1 MAMITEEQNEYRDKL
16 RAMLSPGT
24 TVYTSLDHVS
34 RSGMSRRISAYI
46 VEDGAISDITWLV
59 SRAGIAKRHR
69 DGGLVMGGCGMDM
82 GFALVYS
89 MGRALY
95 PNGFPCT
102 GSNGWTAT
110 GRKAKNPRCMSNDH
124 SNGDR
129 IYRKGRKHK
138 GDGGYALKQTW
149 L

>member
-1 MAMITEEQNEYRDKL
+1 MAKITAEQNEYRDKL
-16 RAMLSPGT
+16 RALLSPGT
-24 TVYTSLDHVS
+24 TVYTTVEHVS

-46 VEDGAISDITWLV
+46 VDDGGIFDITWMV
-59 SRAGIAKRHR
+59 FRAGIAKLHR

-82 GFALVYS
+82 GFALVYN
-89 MGRALY
+89 MGQVLY

-110 GRKAKNPRCMSNDH
+110 GRKAKNPRCLSNDH
-124 SNGDR
+124 VNIGGA
-129 IYRKGRKHK
+129 YRKGRKHK
-138 GDGGYALKQTW
+138 SGGYALNQAW